1 MIAEIKFKNMFS
13 FRDETVLSFEADK
26 SKDLE
31 SYHVVELAPDV
42 KLLKLAV
49 IYGAN
54 ASGKSNI
61 IKVCDFIRS
70 FITCT
75 PLNKAELI
83 KIVPFLLNRTSK
95 EQASEFSVSFYAMN
109 GDKAIRYVYSVLLE
123 TTHIVRE
130 TLIYYLSQQPAT
142 VFERS
147 MENNVSS
154 IKFGQ
159 KVKISTA
166 AKEEITLKCLPNMS
180 VFAAYMQVNT
190 NIAEMETALQ
200 YLTKQMMPAIVPT
213 SSLSRYAEEAIKK
226 ETAKEYILRY
236 LQEADFNISNIS
248 SKEQETKKG
257 VVNYTMYQH
266 KVSSGLGGNDY
277 YEFPELYESD
287 GTIRTFGLAS
297 QIQNSIGSNAFLA
310 VDEIESSLHPKLI
323 EYMIE
328 RFLKESKQAQLLLT
342 THYDGLLG
350 EEDLLRKDNIWFAE
364 KNTDGASVLYP
375 LTDFKGLNRIS
386 SLQKAYKFGNL
397 GQFLIYKYR
406 PYEKS

>member
-130 TLIYYLSQQPAT
+130 SLIYYLSQQPAT

-386 SLQKAYKFGNL
+386 SLQKAYKFGKFGAVPNL
-397 GQFLIYKYR
+397 
-406 PYEKS
+406 

>member
-375 LTDFKGLNRIS
+375 LTDFKGLNRIT
-386 SLQKAYKFGNL
+386 YYT
-397 GQFLIYKYR
+397 IT
-406 PYEKS
+406 

>member
-54 ASGKSNI
+54 ASGKRNI

-386 SLQKAYKFGNL
+386 SLQKAYKFGKFGAVPNL
-397 GQFLIYKYR
+397 
-406 PYEKS
+406 

>member
-257 VVNYTMYQH
+257 VVKYTMYQH

-386 SLQKAYKFGNL
+386 SLQKAYKFGKFGAVPNL
-397 GQFLIYKYR
+397 
-406 PYEKS
+406 